1 MIRRPPRS
9 TRTGTLVPYTTPFRS
24 LAGAL
29 RHRLRHP
36 ECRRR
41 WPGGQA
47 VSQTMI
53 AVENVSKAFGG
64 VLANRAVSLTVP
76 RGKITGLIG
85 PNGSGKTTLFNSIVG
100 YHPIDSGSIKFED
113 REISSLRVPEIA
125 SLGLLRTFQPPRKI

>member
-1 MIRRPPRS
+1 
-9 TRTGTLVPYTTPFRS
+9 
-24 LAGAL
+24 
-29 RHRLRHP
+29 
-36 ECRRR
+36 
-41 WPGGQA
+41 
-47 VSQTMI
+47 MI

-100 YHPIDSGSIKFED
+100 YHPIDSGSIQFED

-125 SLGLLRTFQPPRKI
+125 RLGLLDRKSPRLNSSHYCASRSPSSA